1 MTGSAPL
8 RWTFHAE
15 SNSIEGEESE
25 EREGSAFFAGREAGG
40 FMLDSIFVHRYSVWS
55 TQGRKLNL

>member
-8 RWTFHAE
+8 RWTFRW
-15 SNSIEGEESE
+15 SLISIEGEESE
-25 EREGSAFFAGREAGG
+25 EREGSGSAAGREAGG

-55 TQGRKLNL
+55 TQGRKLER

>member
-1 MTGSAPL
+1 MSL
-8 RWTFHAE
+8 I
-15 SNSIEGEESE
+15 SIEGEESE
-25 EREGSAFFAGREAGG
+25 KREGSGFFAGREAGG